1 MSSFGYNVLGFG
13 ANANSVV
20 LPSED
25 EFNRVSF
32 LSHFDGANNGVNNA
46 FDDGSASNHTIT
58 ANGNVTQGSFGP
70 FAREEGYW
78 GVKFDGNDYLDA
90 NDGVTFGSGNFTIEM
105 FANFTTGAANC
116 IFFGGRPTGVAGDY
130 PVLIFISSDSSLQ
143 YNVGGSAITGG
154 TITLNTWH
162 HIAICRSSSS
172 TKMFLDG
179 TQIGNTYSDSTTYVD
194 GGRMRLGNSGYNAG
208 GGINGFLSNVRVVN
222 AAIYTSN
229 FTVPTSPLTAVT
241 NTKLLACQSNRFV
254 DKSAS
259 PLTLTPTGDT
269 AVTAFGPFL
278 TSEVYDAAVNGA
290 SAYFDGGD
298 AFLTVSDSADLT
310 PGNTFTFDAWIYPQV
325 LNNYNTIMSQDG
337 STGYYWSILA
347 NGTLQFYTG
356 GGGGSGGT
364 HNSASGV
371 VQLNQ
376 WNHVAYSVSGGT
388 GYHFVNGVRSGS
400 SHSNDIPNIAENL
413 LVGVQKV
420 SSFDLYGY
428 GTDFRLVVGTALY
441 TGSTY
446 TVPTAPLTAVT
457 NTKLLLSMADGQAI
471 DSAAQNNLTLTDDVK
486 LSTAKAKFGDTSM
499 LFDGSGRAY
508 IEGSNVLDFGAGDFT
523 VEMFVNVTAFS
534 SSYPTLLDARNSN
547 DVEGP
552 IFTLFLNDDDKFA
565 YFANNTTQIT
575 AGSAA
580 SANTWYHVAVCRS
593 GTSTKLF
600 IDGTQAGNTYSDST
614 VYTQPNDR
622 CILGGYYDSADYDFN
637 GYIDE
642 VRISKMARY
651 TSNFTAPA
659 EPFADKGQE

>member
-428 GTDFRLVVGTALY
+428 GTDYRLVVGTALY

-446 TVPTAPLTAVT
+446 TIPTAPLTAIT

-565 YFANNTTQIT
+565 YFVDNSTRIT

>member
-46 FDDGSASNHTIT
+46 
-58 ANGNVTQGSFGP
+58 
-70 FAREEGYW
+70 
-78 GVKFDGNDYLDA
+78 FDGNDYLDA

-179 TQIGNTYSDSTTYVD
+179 TQIGSTYSDSTTYVD

-446 TVPTAPLTAVT
+446 TVPTAPLTAIT
-457 NTKLLLSMADGQAI
+457 NTKLLLNMADGQAI

-565 YFANNTTQIT
+565 YFVDNSTRIT